1 MFEVFLLL
9 CLLLILICIVYTSV
23 KIGIAP
29 MPSSFKSAHK
39 MNEISLSVGKNS
51 VLDLGSGFG
60 FLALYFAWKNPQVK
74 IIGYETSFFPWAFSI
89 CLKYVF
95 NCKNLYFY
103 KENYL
108 DIDIPVDCLIICFL
122 FPKGMDLLEVK
133 LKSLENRVISNTF
146 SFKEKEPLQ
155 IYVLDDLYKTK
166 IYLY

>member
-9 CLLLILICIVYTSV
+9 SLLLILICIVYISV
-23 KIGIAP
+23 KIGISP
-29 MPSSFKSAHK
+29 MPSSFKAAYK
-39 MNEISLSVGKNS
+39 MNEISLSLEKDTVA
-51 VLDLGSGFG
+51 DLGSGFG
-60 FLALYFAWKNPQVK
+60 FLALYFALKNPKVK
-74 IIGYETSFFPWAFSI
+74 IIGYETSFFPWFFSI

-108 DIDIPVDCLIICFL
+108 DIDIPEDYLIICFL

-133 LKSLENRVISNTF
+133 LKSLENSVISNTF
-146 SFKEKEPLQ
+146 SFKTKEPIQ
-155 IYVLDDLYKTK
+155 THILDDLYKTK

>member
-9 CLLLILICIVYTSV
+9 SLLLILTCVVYTSL

-39 MNEISLSVGKNS
+39 MNEISLSLKKDIV
-51 VLDLGSGFG
+51 VDLGSGFG
-60 FLALYFAWKNPQVK
+60 FLALYFAWKNPKIK
-74 IIGYETSFFPWAFSI
+74 IIGYETSFFPWIFSI

-108 DIDIPVDCLIICFL
+108 DIEIPEDYLIICFL

-133 LKSLENRVISNTF
+133 LKKLENKVISNTF
-146 SFKEKEPLQ
+146 SFKTKKPIQ
-155 IYVLDDLYKTK
+155 TYVLDDLYKTK

>member
-74 IIGYETSFFPWAFSI
+74 IIGYETSFFPWVFSLS
-89 CLKYVF
+89 LKYLF
-95 NCKNLYFY
+95 RCENLTFY
-103 KENYL
+103 RKDYL
-108 DIDIPVDCLIICFL
+108 YIDIPVDCLIICFL
-122 FPKGMDLLEVK
+122 FPKGMTLLEDK
-133 LKSLENRVISNTF
+133 LKNSSNRVISNTF
-146 SFKEKEPLQ
+146 SFTNKKPLD
-155 IYVLDDLYKTK
+155 IYTINDLYKTK